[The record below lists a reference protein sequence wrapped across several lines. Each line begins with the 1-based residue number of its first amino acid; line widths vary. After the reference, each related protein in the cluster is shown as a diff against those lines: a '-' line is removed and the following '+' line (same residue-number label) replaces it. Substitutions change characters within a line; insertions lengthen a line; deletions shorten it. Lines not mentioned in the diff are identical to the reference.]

1 MITSIQNPKVQMVR
15 RLMSRSKERWAEAA
29 FVVEGVR
36 LVEEAQLAG
45 WEARFLIYS
54 EELSE
59 RGMGLVESF
68 HNQGINAEIT
78 SKYIMHKI
86 SDTKHPQGILGVFD
100 MASLPISSNLDYMLI
115 LDQIRDPGNM
125 GTILRSASAAGVQ
138 IVYLSPGSVDPF
150 SPKVLRGGMGAHFK
164 LPIIKAAWEEIE
176 IKIKH
181 YEMHCYLAT
190 IQRGLAYYEADFLIP
205 FSLIIGS
212 EAYGAGD
219 QALKLADTM
228 VSIPMPGGGESL
240 NASVA
245 AGILLFEAS
254 RQRET
259 IS

>member
-1 MITSIQNPKVQMVR
+1 
-15 RLMSRSKERWAEAA
+15 
-29 FVVEGVR
+29 
-36 LVEEAQLAG
+36 
-45 WEARFLIYS
+45 
-54 EELSE
+54 
-59 RGMGLVESF
+59 
-68 HNQGINAEIT
+68 
-78 SKYIMHKI
+78 
-86 SDTKHPQGILGVFD
+86 

>member
-1 MITSIQNPKVQMVR
+1 MVR
-15 RLMSRSKERWAEAA
+15 RLISRSKERWAEAA

-36 LVEEAQLAG
+36 LVEEVQRAG

-68 HNQGINAEIT
+68 QNQGINAEIT
-78 SKYIMHKI
+78 SKHIMQMI
-86 SDTKHPQGILGVFD
+86 SDTKHPQGILGVFE

-138 IVYLSPGSVDPF
+138 IVYLSPGSVDQF

-176 IKIKH
+176 LKIKH
-181 YEMHCYLAT
+181 FDMHCYLAT

-245 AGILLFEAS
+245 AGILLFEAT